1 MTTLEDDL
9 VGFWLMVE
17 KDLKEALEQGQIA
30 AAGLDVL
37 VKEPMDEM
45 NPLLEIQDSRRL
57 LITPHIAWASMEARE
72 RLMKI
77 VYENICTF
85 LDEMMD

>member
-1 MTTLEDDL
+1 
-9 VGFWLMVE
+9 MVE

-37 VKEPMDEM
+37 VKEPMDEE

-57 LITPHIAWASMEARE
+57 LITPHIAWASLEARD
-72 RLMKI
+72 RLMQI
-77 VYENICTF
+77 VYENICEFTN
-85 LDEMMD
+85 EMMD